1 MAISLTETAAKEVR
15 RIIEEQNLL
24 RRIGRVIGVAEAP
37 FEERLA
43 ARFAPADTRTLA
55 AAYRRALRIAATTS
69 QGLFVP
75 MGFEFGAR
83 RKMDARRA
91 TPEDFAKER
100 ESARLDLA
108 GDIVAANGLVAAL
121 QAL

>member
-1 MAISLTETAAKEVR
+1 MRFSPRPPGGTGARPGSSKSTTACGASA
-15 RIIEEQNLL
+15 
-24 RRIGRVIGVAEAP
+24 GVIGVAEAP

-43 ARFAPADTRTLA
+43 AKFAPADTRALE

-83 RKMDARRA
+83 RRMDARRA
-91 TPEDFAKER
+91 TR
-100 ESARLDLA
+100 
-108 GDIVAANGLVAAL
+108 
-121 QAL
+121 